1 MRFGKLTLAAFATA
15 TLLAGCMGNDVERA
29 AVGAAVGGVGS
40 AAVGGSMAT
49 GALVGAAAG
58 ALADDVE
65 RALR

>member
-1 MRFGKLTLAAFATA
+1 MRSIKLTFAALAASA
-15 TLLAGCMGNDVERA
+15 LLAGCMGNDVERA

-40 AAVGGSMAT
+40 AAVGGRVAT

>member
-1 MRFGKLTLAAFATA
+1 MRSLKFTMAAFAA
-15 TLLAGCMGNDVERA
+15 SALLAGCMGNDVERA

-40 AAVGGSMAT
+40 AAVGGNMGT